1 MNEPRVIR
9 ATFSDWRPVKSRKVL
24 QLILEVPLER
34 TNSVLEMLGAPL
46 PDSETWVA
54 VALLDKNVAL
64 AEKAEPTEGER
75 IRTRAVLLCREP
87 QFQKW
92 ILSNDDKCVWG
103 DPEQSAKV
111 RLCEWC
117 NIASRA
123 ELATNKEAQHK
134 FLEMETQYM
143 QDTGRMARPR

>member
-1 MNEPRVIR
+1 MKIEAKKHAFRQTQDGVVVS
-9 ATFSDWRPVKSRKVL
+9 FVL
-24 QLILEVPLER
+24 HPNDVTPELAV
-34 TNSVLEMLGAPL
+34 APL
-46 PDSETWVA
+46 GTPYEIELTEIDY
-54 VALLDKNVAL
+54 DNPRP
-64 AEKAEPTEGER
+64 EPTEGER